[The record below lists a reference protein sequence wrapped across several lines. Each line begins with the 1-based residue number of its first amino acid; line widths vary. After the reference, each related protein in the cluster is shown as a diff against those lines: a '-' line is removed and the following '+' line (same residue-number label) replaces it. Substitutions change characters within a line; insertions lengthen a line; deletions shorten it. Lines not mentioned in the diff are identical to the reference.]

1 MNAIT
6 PERFTS
12 MLRFKLFAIF
22 MSIGWFTAAAGWADE
37 LEAFKVMAV
46 TGANAGSEV
55 EYLSQRKDKTTV
67 YLFLQG
73 EHWGRPIARYVKVL
87 DTKIVDGI
95 KGEVDVQA
103 VAVWL
108 SDDAAKGKE
117 YLPRAQMSLNLSRTD
132 WSVFEGQKA
141 GPDGWNVDI
150 ADSLTSVIIRDG
162 KEIARFKYKS
172 TNDTDVPDVIKA
184 LEK

>member
-1 MNAIT
+1 
-6 PERFTS
+6 
-12 MLRFKLFAIF
+12 
-22 MSIGWFTAAAGWADE
+22 MSRIKFLSFLMGVCWLIVSAGLAEE
-37 LEAFKVMAV
+37 LKAFKVMAV
-46 TGANAGSEV
+46 TGTQAGSEV
-55 EYLSQRKDKTTV
+55 EYLTQRKDKTTV

-87 DTKIVDGI
+87 DTKIAECI
-95 KGEVDVQA
+95 KGDADVQA

-150 ADSLTSVIIRDG
+150 ADSLTVVVVRAG

-172 TNDTDVPDVIKA
+172 TNDTDVPDVLKA
-184 LEK
+184 LDK